1 MPRHGSGTEIGT
13 SSVCC
18 CFVPVSVSGATGCS
32 RQDQSARHGQNKMYA
47 NGLINYEISSV
58 GYVRLLKGSTAGWSI
73 LLLFRCCSLSHSL
86 AISFPLGLANVGQ
99 LWAANEPITTTEVAA
114 ATHYACCNR
123 KHLPLANLHFDISN
137 VNLHINLAQTVGQSV
152 THSVSQ

>member
-1 MPRHGSGTEIGT
+1 
-13 SSVCC
+13 
-18 CFVPVSVSGATGCS
+18 
-32 RQDQSARHGQNKMYA
+32 MYA

-73 LLLFRCCSLSHSL
+73 LLLCRCCSLSHSL
-86 AISFPLGLANVGQ
+86 AISFSLGLAYVGQ
-99 LWAANEPITTTEVAA
+99 LWAANEPITTTTTAVAA

-137 VNLHINLAQTVGQSV
+137 VNLHINLAQTVGHSV
-152 THSVSQ
+152 THSVSQSVSLLVTCAVRQSVHPSFNQVFIRCSTHCHKIVIAQLPTNA